1 MQMESF
7 IIIDDVEIFWL
18 CFDMILV
25 ENRGRL
31 GNHFLLIQG
40 VKVKNNRNISV
51 EENRELVEEE

>member
-25 ENRGRL
+25 ENQGRL
-31 GNHFLLIQG
+31 GNHFLKTGLFG
-40 VKVKNNRNISV
+40 NRVAFIISLT
-51 EENRELVEEE
+51 RLMTTDPGC